1 MAKYKGDT
9 KMKNTKKTIAMAVR
23 IILALAGITCI
34 ILSMIKDV
42 TYPYLAIGLGLTAAA
57 NFINCYS
64 IKKMKEEE
72 NGSAEDRSIS

>member
-1 MAKYKGDT
+1 
-9 KMKNTKKTIAMAVR
+9 MKNTKKTIAMAVR

-34 ILSMIKDV
+34 IISMVMDK
-42 TYPYLAIGLGLTAAA
+42 TYPYLAFGLGLTAAA
-57 NFINCYS
+57 NLINCYS

>member
-1 MAKYKGDT
+1 M
-9 KMKNTKKTIAMAVR
+9 V
-23 IILALAGITCI
+23 
-34 ILSMIKDV
+34 KDV

-57 NFINCYS
+57 NIINCYS